1 MAEELKACPFCGQS
15 DFLIERLDN
24 CSSVVI
30 CQGMVDEHSACL
42 AQGPIAIQD
51 DDGEEQPGR
60 AAAIRE
66 WNTRAQLPSQGGEA
80 VEVVGYRFFHV
91 DHGYIFRRTHIYE
104 GNPSLQA
111 QSLMTVAQHQRI
123 MAASVADPGAVA
135 VQLGGLTGVS
145 HQLGMLSLHFKNTDQ
160 LHAALRE
167 LRALLANS
175 EGVKKP

>member
-1 MAEELKACPFCGQS
+1 MAEELKACSCGS
-15 DFLIERLDN
+15 KD
-24 CSSVVI
+24 SSIGYESPQRYWVE
-30 CQGMVDEHSACL
+30 CGDCGYKTTDESRRSL
-42 AQGPIAIQD
+42 AIYA
-51 DDGEEQPGR
+51 
-60 AAAIRE
+60 